1 MKAKNII
8 LSILD
13 ENAVHAKNLIN
24 EDLTVKLGQRLAEEY
39 IRVAKT
45 TFNEADK
52 DLANNYP
59 PFDKVTRGDIIAAGR
74 DEEQDGEVEGEEEEM
89 EEEVE
94 MEEEGEEEEGEGE
107 STPAMPMQRSMQKPM
122 QMPGQTS
129 SGFDVRMSY
138 NG

>member
-24 EDLTVKLGQRLAEEY
+24 EDLTIKLGQRLAEEY
-39 IRVAKT
+39 VRVAKT

-89 EEEVE
+89 EK
-94 MEEEGEEEEGEGE
+94 EGEEEEGEEE

-122 QMPGQTS
+122 QMPGQTPT
-129 SGFDVRMSY
+129 GFDVRMSY

>member
-59 PFDKVTRGDIIAAGR
+59 PFDKVTRGDIIAAGKN
-74 DEEQDGEVEGEEEEM
+74 EEQDGEEEGEEVNE
-89 EEEVE
+89 
-94 MEEEGEEEEGEGE
+94 EEEGEEEEENNPGPNTTG
-107 STPAMPMQRSMQKPM
+107 SPVQTP
-122 QMPGQTS
+122 T
-129 SGFDVRMSY
+129 GFDVRMSY

>member
-13 ENAVHAKNLIN
+13 ENALNAKNLIS
-24 EDLTVKLGQRLAEEY
+24 EDLAVKLGQRLAEEY

-74 DEEQDGEVEGEEEEM
+74 DEEQDGEVEGEEEGEM
-89 EEEVE
+89 E
-94 MEEEGEEEEGEGE
+94 EEEGEEEEDEEE
-107 STPAMPMQRSMQKPM
+107 SAPAMPM
-122 QMPGQTS
+122 QMPGQTPT
-129 SGFDVRMSY
+129 GFDVRMSY

>member
-13 ENAVHAKNLIN
+13 ENAVNAKKLIN
-24 EDLTVKLGQRLAEEY
+24 EDLTIKLGQRLAEEY

-59 PFDKVTRGDIIAAGR
+59 PFDKVTRGDIIAAGT
-74 DEEQDGEVEGEEEEM
+74 DEEEDGAEDEEDEM
-89 EEEVE
+89 E
-94 MEEEGEEEEGEGE
+94 EEEGEEEEKEEDGDQE
-107 STPAMPMQRSMQKPM
+107 SAPAMPT
-122 QMPGQTS
+122 QMPQQTPT
-129 SGFDVRMSY
+129 GFDVRLAY
-138 NG
+138 ND

>member
-13 ENAVHAKNLIN
+13 ENALNAKNLIS
-24 EDLTVKLGQRLAEEY
+24 EDLAVKLGQRLAEEY

-74 DEEQDGEVEGEEEEM
+74 DEEQDGEVEGEEEGEM
-89 EEEVE
+89 EEKEGEEV
-94 MEEEGEEEEGEGE
+94 EEGEEEEE
-107 STPAMPMQRSMQKPM
+107 SAPPMPMQKSM
-122 QMPGQTS
+122 QMPGQTPT
-129 SGFDVRMSY
+129 GFPVSLSY
-138 NG
+138 NS

>member
-1 MKAKNII
+1 MKAKKII
-8 LSILD
+8 HSILD
-13 ENAVHAKNLIN
+13 ENAVTAKKLIS
-24 EDLTVKLGQRLAEEY
+24 EDLVVKLGQRLAEEY
-39 IRVAKT
+39 IRVAKE

-89 EEEVE
+89 EEEGE
-94 MEEEGEEEEGEGE
+94 EEEGEEEEGEEE

-122 QMPGQTS
+122 QMPGQTP

>member
-13 ENAVHAKNLIN
+13 ENAIQAKSLIS

-74 DEEQDGEVEGEEEEM
+74 NEEQDGEEEGEGVNEEEEGM
-89 EEEVE
+89 EEEG
-94 MEEEGEEEEGEGE
+94 EEGEEEEG
-107 STPAMPMQRSMQKPM
+107 SAPAMPM
-122 QMPGQTS
+122 QMPGQTPT
-129 SGFDVRMSY
+129 GFDVRMSY

>member
-13 ENAVHAKNLIN
+13 ENAIQAKSLIS

-74 DEEQDGEVEGEEEEM
+74 DEEQDGEVEEDEEDEDKDED
-89 EEEVE
+89 EDEGC
-94 MEEEGEEEEGEGE
+94 EEGKE
-107 STPAMPMQRSMQKPM
+107 
-122 QMPGQTS
+122 
-129 SGFDVRMSY
+129 
-138 NG
+138 

>member
-1 MKAKNII
+1 MKAKKII

-13 ENAVHAKNLIN
+13 ENALQAKNLIS
-24 EDLTVKLGQRLAEEY
+24 EDLAVKLGQRLAEEY
-39 IRVAKT
+39 VRVAKT

-74 DEEQDGEVEGEEEEM
+74 DEEQDGEEEGEGVNE
-89 EEEVE
+89 
-94 MEEEGEEEEGEGE
+94 EEEGEEEG
-107 STPAMPMQRSMQKPM
+107 SSPAMPM
-122 QMPGQTS
+122 QMPGQTPT
-129 SGFDVRMSY
+129 GFDVRMSY

>member
-13 ENAVHAKNLIN
+13 ENAIQAKSLIS

-74 DEEQDGEVEGEEEEM
+74 DEEQDGEEEGEGVNE
-89 EEEVE
+89 
-94 MEEEGEEEEGEGE
+94 EEEGEEEEGQEEEGEEEE
-107 STPAMPMQRSMQKPM
+107 STPMMSRPT
-122 QMPGQTS
+122 QMPGQTPT
-129 SGFDVRMSY
+129 GFDVRLSY

>member
-39 IRVAKT
+39 VRVAKT
-45 TFNEADK
+45 TFNEAMDPVGKEDEDIDNDGDSDK
-52 DLANNYP
+52 S
-59 PFDKVTRGDIIAAGR
+59 DKYLSNRRKAIGKAMS
-74 DEEQDGEVEGEEEEM
+74 EEEEMEEEGEEEEM
-89 EEEVE
+89 EEE
-94 MEEEGEEEEGEGE
+94 GEEEEENNPGPNTAG
-107 STPAMPMQRSMQKPM
+107 SPVQTP
-122 QMPGQTS
+122 T
-129 SGFDVRMSY
+129 GFDVRMSY